1 MAFKFTIGKKIG
13 AGFALVILFTL
24 IAFIYTNI
32 IVNQSK
38 RETDQ
43 VVKVVTPSVT
53 SLEFFH
59 STLQRSQI
67 LITKWYHVQ
76 SKDDDP
82 FKQDLREL
90 IKYKYPALKK
100 GIDSLSVHW
109 TEDEKEQIRTIFSF
123 TDQLFK
129 QYQDEIMSQINS
141 FSAYDDASIKFP
153 AALALEA
160 ADDKLNV
167 VYNQLNQLINSQKN
181 NADLVTHQMFT
192 SFDYLMTFVKLLG
205 IFLVIGGILIAFF
218 TIRTIVKPVQKLK
231 NVLQDMSFGVLP
243 KDRLINRSDEIGDM
257 NMALNGLVS
266 AMELTTDFAKEV
278 GSGNFDSYYK
288 PLSDQDNLGHALLK
302 MRTDLAENEH
312 MLEQKVI
319 ERTEQVVKQSEE
331 IKTKNNELEILY
343 KHITDSIR
351 YAKRLQEAI
360 IPTDHAVRQILPQSF
375 VLFKP
380 KDIVSGD
387 FYWIKK
393 IQNKSYIAAIDCTGH
408 GVPGAFMSLVGYNIL
423 KEITINSNTEIAP
436 SVIMDKMSKGV
447 VDTLNPKYDVEDDNK
462 IASQTKDGMDMGLC
476 CVDYDKMELQFS
488 GAFNPL
494 YLIRN
499 GELIQYKADK
509 FPVGVRVDGI
519 IHDFTNNVIQLQKGD
534 TFYIFSDGYADQFG
548 GPKGKKFMTGNFRT
562 LLKETS
568 KLPIEKQKDF
578 LNNTIENWRGE
589 IEQVDDV
596 LVIGVKV

>member
-32 IVNQSK
+32 IITQSK
-38 RETDQ
+38 KETDQ

-53 SLEFFH
+53 SLEYFH

-90 IKYKYPALKK
+90 IKNKYPALKK
-100 GIDSLSVHW
+100 EIDNLSIHW
-109 TEDEKEQIRTIFSF
+109 TEDEKEQMRTIFTF

-141 FSAYDDASIKFP
+141 FSAYDDASVKFP
-153 AALALEA
+153 AALSLEA
-160 ADDKLNV
+160 ADDKLNL
-167 VYNQLNQLINSQKN
+167 VYNQLNQLIDSQKN

-192 SFDYLMTFVKLLG
+192 SFDYLMQFVKLLG
-205 IFLVIGGILIAFF
+205 VFLVIGGILIAFF

-231 NVLQDMSFGVLP
+231 NVLQDMSYGVLP
-243 KDRLINRSDEIGDM
+243 KDNLTDRGDEIGDM

-331 IKTKNNELEILY
+331 IKAKSNELEILY

-360 IPTDHAVRQILPQSF
+360 IPTDHAVKQILPQSF

-387 FYWIKK
+387 FYWIRKT
-393 IQNKSYIAAIDCTGH
+393 QNKSYIAAIDCTGH

-423 KEITINSNTEIAP
+423 KEITLNNDADIAP

-447 VDTLNPKYDVEDDNK
+447 VDTLNPKYDIEDDK
-462 IASQTKDGMDMGLC
+462 IASQTKDGMDMSLC
-476 CVDYDKMELQFS
+476 SVDYEKMELQYA
-488 GAFNPL
+488 GANNPL

-499 GELIQYKADK
+499 GELIQYKANK
-509 FPVGVRVDGI
+509 FPIGFRADDI
-519 IHDFTNNVIQLQKGD
+519 IHDFTNNVIPVQKGD
-534 TFYIFSDGYADQFG
+534 TFYVFSDGYADQFG
-548 GPKGKKFMTGNFRT
+548 GPKGKKFMTGRFRD
-562 LLKETS
+562 LLIETS
-568 KLPIEKQKDF
+568 KLSIEKQKYF
-578 LNNTIENWRGE
+578 LDTTLKNWRGE
-589 IEQVDDV
+589 LEQVDDV
-596 LVIGVKV
+596 LVIGVRV

>member
-1 MAFKFTIGKKIG
+1 
-13 AGFALVILFTL
+13 
-24 IAFIYTNI
+24 
-32 IVNQSK
+32 
-38 RETDQ
+38 
-43 VVKVVTPSVT
+43 
-53 SLEFFH
+53 
-59 STLQRSQI
+59 
-67 LITKWYHVQ
+67 
-76 SKDDDP
+76 
-82 FKQDLREL
+82 DLREL

-109 TEDEKEQIRTIFSF
+109 TEDEKNQMRTIFSF

-141 FSAYDDASIKFP
+141 FSAYDDASVKFP
-153 AALALEA
+153 AALSLEA

-167 VYNQLNQLINSQKN
+167 VYNQLNQLIQSQKN

-192 SFDYLMTFVKLLG
+192 SFDYLMQFVKLLG

-231 NVLQDMSFGVLP
+231 NVLQDMSYGVMP
-243 KDRLINRSDEIGDM
+243 KDRLIDRSDEIGDM
-257 NMALNGLVS
+257 NVALNGLVS

-331 IKTKNNELEILY
+331 IKAKNTELEILY

-360 IPTDHAVRQILPQSF
+360 IPTDNAVKQILPQSF

-387 FYWIKK
+387 FYWIRKT
-393 IQNKSYIAAIDCTGH
+393 QNKSYIAAIDCTGH

-423 KEITINSNTEIAP
+423 KEITLNDDTDIAP

-447 VDTLNPKYDVEDDNK
+447 VSTLNPKSHIEDDK

-509 FPVGVRVDGI
+509 FPVGFRVDGI
-519 IHDFTNNVIQLQKGD
+519 VHNFTNNVIQLQKGD

-548 GPKGKKFMTGNFRT
+548 GPKGKKFMTGNFRE

-568 KLPIEKQKDF
+568 KLAIEKQKDF
-578 LNNTIENWRGE
+578 LNITIENWRGD

-596 LVIGVKV
+596 LVIGVRV

>member
-24 IAFIYTNI
+24 IAFIYTNV
-32 IVNQSK
+32 IVNESK

-53 SLEFFH
+53 SLEYFH

-109 TEDEKEQIRTIFSF
+109 TDEEKEQIRTIFTF

-153 AALALEA
+153 AALSLEA

-167 VYNQLNQLINSQKN
+167 VYNQLIQLIQSQKN

-205 IFLVIGGILIAFF
+205 IFLVIGGVLIAFF

-331 IKTKNNELEILY
+331 IKAKNNELEILY

-360 IPTDHAVRQILPQSF
+360 IPTDVAVKQILPQSF

-387 FYWIKK
+387 FYWIRKT
-393 IQNKSYIAAIDCTGH
+393 QNKSYIAAIDCTGH

-423 KEITINSNTEIAP
+423 KEITLNNDDDIAP
-436 SVIMDKMSKGV
+436 SVIMDKMSMGV
-447 VDTLNPKYDVEDDNK
+447 VSTLNPKTYIEDDK
-462 IASQTKDGMDMGLC
+462 VSQTKDGMDMSLC
-476 CVDYDKMELQFS
+476 SVDYKKMQLQYS
-488 GAFNPL
+488 GANNPL

-499 GELIQYKADK
+499 GELIQYKANK
-509 FPVGVRVDGI
+509 FPVGFRVDGI
-519 IHDFTNNVIQLQKGD
+519 VHDFTNNLIPLQKGD

-548 GPKGKKFMTGNFRT
+548 GPKGKKFMTGNFRE
-562 LLKETS
+562 LLVETS
-568 KLPIEKQKDF
+568 KKPIEKQKDF
-578 LNNTIENWRGE
+578 LNTTIENWRGE
-589 IEQVDDV
+589 LEQVDDV
-596 LVIGVKV
+596 LVIGVRI

>member
-24 IAFIYTNI
+24 IAFIYTNVI
-32 IVNQSK
+32 ITQSK
-38 RETDQ
+38 KETDQ

-53 SLEFFH
+53 SLEYFH

-141 FSAYDDASIKFP
+141 FSAYDDASVKFP
-153 AALALEA
+153 AALSLEA

-167 VYNQLNQLINSQKN
+167 VYNQLNHLIDSQKN

-192 SFDYLMTFVKLLG
+192 SFDYLMQFVKLLG

-218 TIRTIVKPVQKLK
+218 TVRTIVKPVQKLK
-231 NVLQDMSFGVLP
+231 TVLQDMSYGVLP
-243 KDRLINRSDEIGDM
+243 KDHLTNRGDEIGDM

-331 IKTKNNELEILY
+331 IKTKNTELEILY

-387 FYWIKK
+387 FYWIRKT
-393 IQNKSYIAAIDCTGH
+393 QNKSYIAAIDCTGH

-423 KEITINSNTEIAP
+423 KEITLNNDTDIAP
-436 SVIMDKMSKGV
+436 SVIMDEMSKGV
-447 VDTLNPKYDVEDDNK
+447 VSTLNPKSRIIDDK
-462 IASQTKDGMDMGLC
+462 ISQTKDGMDMGLC
-476 CVDYDKMELQFS
+476 SVDYEKMELQFA
-488 GAFNPL
+488 GANNPL

-499 GELIQYKADK
+499 GELIQYKANK
-509 FPVGVRVDGI
+509 FPIGFRADDV
-519 IHDFTNNVIQLQKGD
+519 IHDFTNNVIPLQTGD
-534 TFYIFSDGYADQFG
+534 TFYVFSDGYADQFG
-548 GPKGKKFMTGNFRT
+548 GPKGKKFMTGRFRD
-562 LLKETS
+562 LLVETS

-578 LNNTIENWRGE
+578 LDTTLKNWRGE
-589 IEQVDDV
+589 LEQVDDV
-596 LVIGVKV
+596 LVIGVRV